1 MTALEQAVGGE
12 RFAPRHLLQQLKQVD
27 RDAEL
32 VYIGDGAWWVGTF
45 RPNLKNRATGSHK
58 VKVAQDMADVA
69 EARRMERVGR
79 LQQAGFVYLKEYVVQ
94 GVPDGRIARDFEYA
108 DWMNRMV
115 VNTEH
120 RFMAHMAAEKEQ
132 TKQASRDDLADPYR
146 AQDAWKYAFTQSHAV
161 TRIDATDKKSGRKTF
176 NAKTGVWS

>member
-1 MTALEQAVGGE
+1 MTVLEQAVGGE

-27 RDAEL
+27 KDAEL
-32 VYIGDGAWWVGTF
+32 VYVGDGAWWVGTY
-45 RPNLKNRATGSHK
+45 RPNIKNRATGSRK
-58 VKVAQDMADVA
+58 VKVAQEMADVA

-120 RFMAHMAAEKEQ
+120 RFMAHMRDEKERG
-132 TKQASRDDLADPYR
+132 KEEARKDLADPGR
-146 AQDAWKYAFTQSHAV
+146 AMDAWRYAFTGSHAV
-161 TRIDATDKKSGRKTF
+161 TRIDQTDKKSGRKVY

>member
-12 RFAPRHLLQQLKQVD
+12 RFAPRPLLHQLQAVD
-27 RDAEL
+27 KDAEL
-32 VYIGDGAWWVGTF
+32 VYIGDGAWWVGTY
-45 RPNLKNRATGSHK
+45 RPNLKNRAIGSHK
-58 VKVAQDMADVA
+58 VKVAQEMTDVQ

-115 VNTEH
+115 VNTEQ
-120 RFMAHMAAEKEQ
+120 RFMAQLQAEKDKDRE
-132 TKQASRDDLADPYR
+132 ASRKDLADPHR
-146 AQDAWKYAFTQSHAV
+146 AADAWQYAFTGSHAV
-161 TRIDATDKKSGRKTF
+161 TRIDATDKKSGRKVY